1 MTKFNQIPIGLK
13 NLFLD
18 KSEKI
23 KLSIGQVFCDFDEK
37 PKGILLIKKGES
49 RIIYKDKNS
58 DLFTIDKFKVGS
70 IVGADQILCGAKGVA
85 IKSSSELE
93 ADFIQ
98 KDYFVDYVKNNL
110 QEARIFANL
119 SKYEYLKIL
128 IKLENQLK
136 ITNKDLIENLKNFQ
150 VNNNIK
156 VKLFYPGEH
165 NLKNISKRFFISSN
179 NVKFHNE
186 GDFINK
192 GVDFEVIGDLP
203 ARLIEIDKLDIL
215 SSKKEKIL
223 DISNEDISHE
233 NLKNISQEKLINTKD
248 ALADIFGNIE
258 EKNNFPYFKGTD
270 SSSSL
275 LACLR
280 MLSRFFDLPFKKD
293 ILNRIIDDQNKNS
306 KNNQINLSQLAA
318 LLNFIGL
325 RTTPLK
331 PDSKSLIK
339 RIPLPVLFI
348 LENKPLI
355 IWELKNN
362 QFYVGDPTTKP
373 YWIDI
378 NNLEIIIKKNNL
390 KFLFPEKTPTSP
402 KNRFG
407 WAWFLPAIKKH
418 KLVLFQVVLA
428 SFFVQLLALF
438 NPLLIQQIID
448 AVINQGNISSL
459 NVLGTLLISMAL
471 AQALLSSLRTYL
483 FSDTTN
489 RIDLSLGGKIINHLL
504 RLPSGY
510 FSKRTVGETSSRISE
525 LEKIREFLTGTALTL
540 VLDVIFSIIYIA
552 VMMIYSIQ
560 LTFVSLAVIPFFIL
574 LTFSISPIIR
584 RQIREKNIANANLQ
598 SHMVETISS
607 VDTIKGQGIEIPSEW
622 KWGQLYGKQMKSGFK
637 NTVTKSISGSAS
649 NFLSQLSGLL
659 VIWAGAILVLQ
670 GKLTIGQLIA
680 FRILSGYV
688 TGPILRLATMW
699 QNFQETALSLERISD
714 IIDNPKEIEI
724 IGKDLPPIPPV
735 KGKIVFSNVNFRF
748 SDSSPFTLK
757 NITFKILPGSFTGVV
772 GESGS
777 GKSTLLKIINQIL
790 IQTNGT
796 VKIDDFDISKV
807 NLYSLRSQIG
817 VVPQDSI
824 LFKGTV
830 QQNIALAK
838 PDASFD
844 EISNAA
850 KLADAHEFIQKL
862 ISGYSTEVGE
872 KGLNLSGGQRQ
883 RIAMARMF
891 LQNPKILLLDEAT
904 SSLDINSEKKILKN
918 LLNISEKKTVVF
930 ISHRLSNFIQCDQIL
945 FLHDGTIVESGDHN
959 ELISLKG
966 RYKALFNQRGQ
977 VG

>member
-1 MTKFNQIPIGLK
+1 MKKFDQIPTGLK
-13 NLFLD
+13 NLFQD
-18 KSEKI
+18 KSKKI
-23 KLSIGQVFCDFDEK
+23 KFSIGQVFCDFNEL
-37 PKGILLIKKGES
+37 PKGVLLIKKGEV
-49 RIIYKDKNS
+49 RLIYKDKNS
-58 DLFTIDKFKVGS
+58 EIFTVDRFKEGN
-70 IVGADQILCGAKGVA
+70 IVGAEQILCGTKGFA
-85 IKSSSELE
+85 IKSSTQLE
-93 ADFIQ
+93 AQFLQ
-98 KDYFVDYVKNNL
+98 KDYFIDYVKNNL
-110 QEARIFANL
+110 LEADNFSYL

-136 ITNKDLIENLKNFQ
+136 ITNKDLIENLKKYEDKKT
-150 VNNNIK
+150 VN
-156 VKLFYPGEH
+156 VKLFSPGEH
-165 NLKNISKRFFISSN
+165 SLKSISKRVFISSN
-179 NVKFHNE
+179 NVKNHNE
-186 GDFINK
+186 GEFLNN
-192 GVDFEVIGDLP
+192 GVDFEVVGDLP
-203 ARLIEIDKLDIL
+203 ARLIEIDKLDFY
-215 SSKKEKIL
+215 SKKEE
-223 DISNEDISHE
+223 ISDSNQNDKTSKNI
-233 NLKNISQEKLINTKD
+233 KNISEEEFLNTKD
-248 ALADIFGNIE
+248 ALADMFGSIE
-258 EKNNFPYFKGTD
+258 DKNNFPSFKGTD
-270 SSSSL
+270 SNSSI

-293 ILNRIIDDQNKNS
+293 ILKRIINDQNNYS
-306 KNNQINLSQLAA
+306 LNNQINLSQLAA
-318 LLNFIGL
+318 LVNFIGL

-339 RIPLPVLFI
+339 RIPLPALFI
-348 LENKPLI
+348 LGNKPLI
-355 IWELKNN
+355 LWELKNN
-362 QFYVGDPTTKP
+362 QFYIGDPTKNP

-378 NNLEIIIKKNNL
+378 NTFENIIRKNNL
-390 KFLFPEKTPTSP
+390 KFLFLEKTPSSP

-407 WAWFLPAIKKH
+407 ISWFLPAIKKH
-418 KLVLFQVVLA
+418 KKTLFQVVLA

-459 NVLGTLLISMAL
+459 NVLGTLLISMAI

-540 VLDVIFSIIYIA
+540 VLDVVFSIIYIA

-560 LTFVSLAVIPFFIL
+560 LTFVALAVIPFFIL

-607 VDTIKGQGIEIPSEW
+607 LDTIKGQGIELPSEW
-622 KWGQLYGKQMKSGFK
+622 KWGQLYGKQMQAGFK
-637 NTVTKSISGSAS
+637 NTITRSISGSAS

-659 VIWAGAILVLQ
+659 VIWAGAVLVLQ

-724 IGKDLPPIPPV
+724 IGKDLPPIPPIN
-735 KGKIVFSNVNFRF
+735 GKIEFNNVNFRF
-748 SDSSPFTLK
+748 SDSSPLILK
-757 NITFKILPGSFTGVV
+757 NINLKISPGSFTGIV

-777 GKSTLLKIINQIL
+777 GKSTLLKLINQIL
-790 IQTNGT
+790 IQTDGT
-796 VKIDDFDISKV
+796 IKIDDFDISKV

-824 LFKGTV
+824 LFKGSV

-850 KLADAHEFIQKL
+850 KLADAHEFIQQL
-862 ISGYSTEVGE
+862 TSGYSTEVGE

-904 SSLDINSEKKILKN
+904 SSLDINSEKIILKN
-918 LLNISEKKTVVF
+918 LLNISEKKTVIF
-930 ISHRLSNFIQCDQIL
+930 ISHRLSNFIQSDQIL
-945 FLHDGTIVESGDHN
+945 FLYNGTIVEQGDHN
-959 ELISLKG
+959 ELISLEG
-966 RYKALFNQRGQ
+966 RYKALFNEREK
-977 VG
+977 

>member
-1 MTKFNQIPIGLK
+1 M
-13 NLFLD
+13 
-18 KSEKI
+18 
-23 KLSIGQVFCDFDEK
+23 
-37 PKGILLIKKGES
+37 
-49 RIIYKDKNS
+49 
-58 DLFTIDKFKVGS
+58 
-70 IVGADQILCGAKGVA
+70 
-85 IKSSSELE
+85 
-93 ADFIQ
+93 
-98 KDYFVDYVKNNL
+98 
-110 QEARIFANL
+110 
-119 SKYEYLKIL
+119 
-128 IKLENQLK
+128 
-136 ITNKDLIENLKNFQ
+136 
-150 VNNNIK
+150 
-156 VKLFYPGEH
+156 
-165 NLKNISKRFFISSN
+165 
-179 NVKFHNE
+179 
-186 GDFINK
+186 
-192 GVDFEVIGDLP
+192 
-203 ARLIEIDKLDIL
+203 
-215 SSKKEKIL
+215 
-223 DISNEDISHE
+223 
-233 NLKNISQEKLINTKD
+233 
-248 ALADIFGNIE
+248 
-258 EKNNFPYFKGTD
+258 
-270 SSSSL
+270 
-275 LACLR
+275 
-280 MLSRFFDLPFKKD
+280 
-293 ILNRIIDDQNKNS
+293 
-306 KNNQINLSQLAA
+306 
-318 LLNFIGL
+318 
-325 RTTPLK
+325 
-331 PDSKSLIK
+331 
-339 RIPLPVLFI
+339 
-348 LENKPLI
+348 
-355 IWELKNN
+355 
-362 QFYVGDPTTKP
+362 
-373 YWIDI
+373 
-378 NNLEIIIKKNNL
+378 
-390 KFLFPEKTPTSP
+390 
-402 KNRFG
+402 
-407 WAWFLPAIKKH
+407 
-418 KLVLFQVVLA
+418 VLA

-735 KGKIVFSNVNFRF
+735 KGKIEFSNVNFVPSNNKGF
-748 SDSSPFTLK
+748 PVK

-850 KLADAHEFIQKL
+850 KLADAHEFIQNL
-862 ISGYSTEVGE
+862 TSGYSTEVGE

-904 SSLDINSEKKILKN
+904 SSLDINSEKIILKN

-977 VG
+977 EG